1 MLSAVAYFFQKLI
14 QPLKFI
20 ILICLIISIV
30 LTPFNRVNAK
40 ENDSSLKDNEI
51 HARFAA
57 VIDADTNRLLYGKN
71 ADTKAPMASTTK
83 IMTLIT
89 ALEIC
94 PDDHNDTA
102 VIIAENTAYYYI
114 CSLTDK
120 ERNELTFDI
129 SFINDYSYN
138 SHFIENIS
146 KEQSKALV
154 LVFTNLM
161 NRKTT
166 SLGCNSTHYITPN
179 GLDASDDAGI
189 HSTTAYELAVVMS
202 YCIKNEHFL
211 SITQTHDYSFTSLSG
226 RKYSVSNANAFLNMY
241 DNIISG
247 KTGFTGDAG
256 YCYVCAYK
264 DNDRTFIVALLAC
277 GWPDNKTYKWSD
289 AKHLL
294 DYARASYT
302 KQDILICPK
311 VFNIKIKNGSK
322 SSIDILFDKKL
333 SACISDNDNVEVVY
347 NIPSSI
353 AAPVNNECIIG
364 NVCVNINDKEIQRYN
379 IYCNENIKKVSFIS
393 KITQK
398 VKKL

>member
-40 ENDSSLKDNEI
+40 ENDSSPKDNEI

-94 PDDHNDTA
+94 PDDYIATTSAYAASMPDVQLNAVKGEQFSIKDLYYSLMLRSHNDTA

-161 NRKTT
+161 NRKAT

-179 GLDASDDAGI
+179 GLDASDDA
-189 HSTTAYELAVVMS
+189 
-202 YCIKNEHFL
+202 
-211 SITQTHDYSFTSLSG
+211 
-226 RKYSVSNANAFLNMY
+226 
-241 DNIISG
+241 DNSA
-247 KTGFTGDAG
+247 DA
-256 YCYVCAYK
+256 
-264 DNDRTFIVALLAC
+264 
-277 GWPDNKTYKWSD
+277 
-289 AKHLL
+289 
-294 DYARASYT
+294 
-302 KQDILICPK
+302 
-311 VFNIKIKNGSK
+311 
-322 SSIDILFDKKL
+322 
-333 SACISDNDNVEVVY
+333 E
-347 NIPSSI
+347 
-353 AAPVNNECIIG
+353 
-364 NVCVNINDKEIQRYN
+364 
-379 IYCNENIKKVSFIS
+379 
-393 KITQK
+393 
-398 VKKL
+398 

>member
-94 PDDHNDTA
+94 PDDYIATTSAYAASMPDVQLNAVKGEQFSIKDLYYSLMLRSHNDTA

-129 SFINDYSYN
+129 SF
-138 SHFIENIS
+138 
-146 KEQSKALV
+146 
-154 LVFTNLM
+154 
-161 NRKTT
+161 
-166 SLGCNSTHYITPN
+166 
-179 GLDASDDAGI
+179 
-189 HSTTAYELAVVMS
+189 
-202 YCIKNEHFL
+202 
-211 SITQTHDYSFTSLSG
+211 
-226 RKYSVSNANAFLNMY
+226 
-241 DNIISG
+241 
-247 KTGFTGDAG
+247 
-256 YCYVCAYK
+256 YK
-264 DNDRTFIVALLAC
+264 
-277 GWPDNKTYKWSD
+277 
-289 AKHLL
+289 
-294 DYARASYT
+294 
-302 KQDILICPK
+302 
-311 VFNIKIKNGSK
+311 
-322 SSIDILFDKKL
+322 
-333 SACISDNDNVEVVY
+333 
-347 NIPSSI
+347 
-353 AAPVNNECIIG
+353 
-364 NVCVNINDKEIQRYN
+364 
-379 IYCNENIKKVSFIS
+379 
-393 KITQK
+393 
-398 VKKL
+398 